1 MTLIRRRAWLGALLL
16 LSACSSIAPT
26 PAPLPVVFVHG
37 NGDNASLWTTS
48 VWRWESNGWPRDR
61 LFAVDLPNPT
71 ARDDDT
77 QPQFGRSSAAE
88 NAEALAAEVNRVL
101 TATGAPKVV
110 LVGNSRGGNAI
121 RHYVER
127 LGGAARVAK
136 VVLGGASSHGVWADA
151 AFRPNN
157 EFNGAGPYLTALNA
171 PKGAAGDEVTPGVA
185 WMTLRSDHNDKYAQ
199 PDGTWIGAKGKP
211 TNVTFDGPAL
221 KGATNLVLPGRDHRE
236 TSFHAES
243 FAKTFEFVTGRA
255 PATLDVAPEAQPVL
269 DGLVSGFSAGGPTNL
284 PLAGATVEVFAVDP
298 ATGARRGPAVH
309 RKTVGEDGRWGP
321 FTASNDAFYEF
332 VLAAPGYATTHVY
345 RSPFPRGSRLVHL
358 RPERLQPADQG
369 AKAVVV
375 MSRPR
380 GYFGLPRDR
389 VVLDGRSPAPGIP
402 PGVAGVSAS
411 RLGLLVGLGRP
422 VVGEYES
429 GTIRERI
436 VAATW
441 PAAGQHVSVIELT
454 W

>member
-1 MTLIRRRAWLGALLL
+1 MTPIRRRAWLGALLL
-16 LSACSSIAPT
+16 SACSTATLP
-26 PAPLPVVFVHG
+26 PAPPPIVFVHG
-37 NGDNASLWTTS
+37 NGDSAALWTTTL
-48 VWRWESNGWPRDR
+48 WRWESNGWPRER

-77 QPQFGRSSAAE
+77 QAQFGRSSAAE

-101 TATGAPKVV
+101 AATGAPKVV
-110 LVGNSRGGNAI
+110 LVANSRGGNAV

-127 LGGAARVAK
+127 LGGAARVDKA
-136 VVLGGASSHGVWADA
+136 VLGGTPSHGVWADP

-157 EFNGAGPYLTALNA
+157 EFNGAGPYLKALNA
-171 PKGAAGDEVTPGVA
+171 PKGPEGAEVTPGVA
-185 WMTLRSDHNDKYAQ
+185 WMTLRSDNNDKFAQ
-199 PDGTWIGAKGKP
+199 PEGTWIGAPGKP
-211 TNVTFDGPAL
+211 TNVTYEGPAL
-221 KGATNLVLPGRDHRE
+221 KGALNVVLPGRDHRE

-255 PATLDVAPEAQPVL
+255 PATLAVQPEARPVL

-298 ATGARRGPAVH
+298 GTGARRGAALY

-321 FTASNDAFYEF
+321 FTAANDAFYEF
-332 VLAAPGYATTHVY
+332 VLAASGYPTTHVY
-345 RSPFPRGSRLVHL
+345 RGPFPRGSRVVNL
-358 RPERLQPADQG
+358 RPERLLPADRG
-369 AKAVVV
+369 AKAVAVL
-375 MSRPR
+375 SRPR

-389 VVLDGRSPAPGIP
+389 VQFDGQSPAPGIP

-411 RLGLLVGLGRP
+411 RLDLQVGPGRP
-422 VVGEYES
+422 VVAEYAS
-429 GTIRERI
+429 GAIRERI
-436 VAATW
+436 VGATW

-454 W
+454 D